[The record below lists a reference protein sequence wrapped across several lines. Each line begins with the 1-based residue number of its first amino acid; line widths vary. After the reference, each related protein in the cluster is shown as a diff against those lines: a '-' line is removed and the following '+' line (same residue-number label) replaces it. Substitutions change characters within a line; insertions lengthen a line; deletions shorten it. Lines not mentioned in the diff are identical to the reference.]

1 MKELIV
7 VIATKNRSEL
17 LNEALRSVCL
27 QTKKPDEVVVVSDS
41 IEETKKVDRESS
53 IRCGFT
59 FLEDKYTHNYA
70 GNLNTAIDYIV
81 KTRLIGSKKGIDD
94 VYLAFLD
101 DDDKWDKDYLEKCA
115 KATRNGADFVVS
127 GLYYKTDEKEFPISI
142 PQSLEKDSFLAI
154 NPHIQGSNTFVRLT
168 TLLEAGCFDES
179 LSSTTD
185 RDIFT
190 RVLMLNPTYSIVNEH
205 LVFVDAQN
213 SRPRLTN
220 SSEGKRRS
228 LAQFYAKYG
237 GLMDDETKAGFFE
250 RTKRYAPITESEI
263 GSILPTGKPE
273 YAKEYKL
280 YKPFDNRI
288 VFSFVTTSEEMA
300 LRLIGE
306 INDLDVAH
314 KKIICFANYR
324 SDDEYEKLSG
334 CLSSSKIPFD
344 LKTTNDIFE
353 FAKDERIRG
362 FISKSSFESGIV
374 SDIAVA
380 RTLIHQ
386 FAKQGSMDGDIVW
399 ILDDDMEFFEYR
411 FIGGKLE
418 KQPIDINEVIG
429 RYKGKYDVVVGS
441 YSNDAPLP
449 SLSVIRCS
457 LLDYT
462 YKKCLSKNQ
471 YFDDS
476 IYSKSDYYYDLTESG
491 NTHLECPAKINGSIS
506 IDDVFAGK
514 ATSRPLFSTGLHEF
528 EPNSRGGNTV
538 IFNRDVLDIPNI
550 SINLGNTL
558 ARRGDFFWALQAKK
572 LGFKIIGSSFST
584 FHNRIANKYDYEKEI
599 DKEIKDLI
607 GSSFTKAYSNM
618 TGKTREEFY
627 SLYLDS
633 YQGRLTRLIESYSR
647 VIGLLK
653 INNDEF
659 YSSFFNKAGLENLI
673 RIAMKYTERSMV
685 ESSFD
690 YLSSISINYERS
702 LEKDKYIS
710 IIEKAFSTKIIKVLG
725 IGNEGIVMTDGQVTY
740 KLFYSKI
747 DASVYEEQ
755 GSAFQECDELFSVTF
770 KDLGENSVIC
780 YKTNLNYEEYS
791 GGYAFQVADL
801 ISFLKTHG
809 LVLTNIKRT
818 NFLLFDKELKYIDY
832 GKNIEV
838 FDEEKYQRSIER
850 AYQMLRYP
858 ELSMAEYK
866 EMISKSYLGQ
876 SKEIDFGIEAFEK
889 LLKRRYKEQ
898 VHDPVIYKII
908 EDTKPKD
915 FLDYGAGK
923 CKIANRICKAI
934 DSYVYDVD
942 LETIENR
949 ADKSV
954 HIVKDIEKLD
964 RQFDFVNCNK
974 VLCCTDE
981 KWNRYIVSRISGLV
995 RDSGIAVFSICDPFF
1010 DDVQKTE
1017 TRRSGYDSDYSDNSV
1032 YYKKDIYGQRKE
1044 YHRPFAYYERLL
1056 SECGFE
1062 IIRTCEDSGINIDTL
1077 NFIGEHLFFI
1087 CKKKVKPLL
1096 EDCSLLIK
1104 ANYMEHSSIY
1114 ENVVHIVNQLEKN
1127 SSFVERIVVVDE
1139 GKQNRNR
1146 CYDIDDKDAFDCAIS
1161 KLKEQGYIDRIIYS
1175 SSTEKER
1182 IYHKYFKATATDS
1195 YSSNGQQI
1203 LATLVGFDSIKTRYL
1218 FQTDS
1223 DIIYSNKS
1231 NDGMA
1236 LALQKMKDRND
1247 LTLSLSIA
1255 TKNDGEITTGGRVE
1269 VRSCFLDLKKLDS
1282 VIPLDNPVVNG
1293 TYDLP
1298 WHRALDS
1305 SLKEADSIRLVS
1317 NKLFFIHPENET
1329 KKIPNFLSKVR
1340 YFIENGL
1347 QIPSKQY
1354 GKVNLTGTENE
1365 WSEKLNSDMI
1375 IFVRGRN
1382 TSPEKLRRLFDSFK
1396 RQNYQDFDIAYFDD
1410 ASDDL
1415 SKEYAKCLFKHDPY
1429 FKGKAHA
1436 VFNETRVGSLA
1447 NFEFFYKEMS
1457 VNPETIIVNIDNDD
1471 CLLSDEAISTIK
1483 SRFDEGAEV
1492 TVGGCFR
1499 ADKPLRRYEVVGF
1512 KKSWE
1517 RSGDNIWLH
1526 PKCFRRYM
1534 CNWIQGDLKLDGKYV
1549 DIATD
1554 YAMMLPIVEHATNP
1568 IAIHDLI
1575 YYFDPSPDN
1584 SNKANKYG
1592 NNNSY
1597 NMRKKLLK
1605 RAEEKSMK
1613 KTIAV
1618 IGDSNIPKD
1627 SKEYQLAYKLGKALI
1642 DNGYKVQTGG
1652 LGGVMEASMKG
1663 AKDSSKYSK
1672 GDTIAI
1678 IPSNNEKE
1686 VNDYADVV
1694 IPTGLDILRN
1704 GKVVDADA
1712 VISIGG
1718 GAGTLSE
1725 IAMAWQLF
1733 KLIVSFTNFGGW
1745 SEKLAGMPI
1754 DERERYLGNKND
1766 VVMGVSTI
1774 EEAIKAVN
1782 ENIDKY
1788 NRKHTKI
1795 VWRKK

>member
-599 DKEIKDLI
+599 DKEIK
-607 GSSFTKAYSNM
+607 
-618 TGKTREEFY
+618 
-627 SLYLDS
+627 
-633 YQGRLTRLIESYSR
+633 
-647 VIGLLK
+647 
-653 INNDEF
+653 
-659 YSSFFNKAGLENLI
+659 
-673 RIAMKYTERSMV
+673 
-685 ESSFD
+685 
-690 YLSSISINYERS
+690 
-702 LEKDKYIS
+702 
-710 IIEKAFSTKIIKVLG
+710 
-725 IGNEGIVMTDGQVTY
+725 
-740 KLFYSKI
+740 
-747 DASVYEEQ
+747 
-755 GSAFQECDELFSVTF
+755 
-770 KDLGENSVIC
+770 
-780 YKTNLNYEEYS
+780 
-791 GGYAFQVADL
+791 
-801 ISFLKTHG
+801 
-809 LVLTNIKRT
+809 
-818 NFLLFDKELKYIDY
+818 
-832 GKNIEV
+832 
-838 FDEEKYQRSIER
+838 
-850 AYQMLRYP
+850 P
-858 ELSMAEYK
+858 
-866 EMISKSYLGQ
+866 
-876 SKEIDFGIEAFEK
+876 
-889 LLKRRYKEQ
+889 
-898 VHDPVIYKII
+898 
-908 EDTKPKD
+908 
-915 FLDYGAGK
+915 
-923 CKIANRICKAI
+923 NRIIVHKG
-934 DSYVYDVD
+934 VFEYDW
-942 LETIENR
+942 ENKR
-949 ADKSV
+949 
-954 HIVKDIEKLD
+954 
-964 RQFDFVNCNK
+964 
-974 VLCCTDE
+974 
-981 KWNRYIVSRISGLV
+981 
-995 RDSGIAVFSICDPFF
+995 GI
-1010 DDVQKTE
+1010 
-1017 TRRSGYDSDYSDNSV
+1017 
-1032 YYKKDIYGQRKE
+1032 
-1044 YHRPFAYYERLL
+1044 
-1056 SECGFE
+1056 
-1062 IIRTCEDSGINIDTL
+1062 
-1077 NFIGEHLFFI
+1077 LFFI
-1087 CKKKVKPLL
+1087 PR
-1096 EDCSLLIK
+1096 
-1104 ANYMEHSSIY
+1104 
-1114 ENVVHIVNQLEKN
+1114 
-1127 SSFVERIVVVDE
+1127 F
-1139 GKQNRNR
+1139 
-1146 CYDIDDKDAFDCAIS
+1146 IS
-1161 KLKEQGYIDRIIYS
+1161 R
-1175 SSTEKER
+1175 
-1182 IYHKYFKATATDS
+1182 
-1195 YSSNGQQI
+1195 
-1203 LATLVGFDSIKTRYL
+1203 
-1218 FQTDS
+1218 
-1223 DIIYSNKS
+1223 
-1231 NDGMA
+1231 
-1236 LALQKMKDRND
+1236 
-1247 LTLSLSIA
+1247 
-1255 TKNDGEITTGGRVE
+1255 
-1269 VRSCFLDLKKLDS
+1269 
-1282 VIPLDNPVVNG
+1282 
-1293 TYDLP
+1293 
-1298 WHRALDS
+1298 
-1305 SLKEADSIRLVS
+1305 
-1317 NKLFFIHPENET
+1317 
-1329 KKIPNFLSKVR
+1329 
-1340 YFIENGL
+1340 
-1347 QIPSKQY
+1347 
-1354 GKVNLTGTENE
+1354 
-1365 WSEKLNSDMI
+1365 
-1375 IFVRGRN
+1375 
-1382 TSPEKLRRLFDSFK
+1382 
-1396 RQNYQDFDIAYFDD
+1396 
-1410 ASDDL
+1410 
-1415 SKEYAKCLFKHDPY
+1415 
-1429 FKGKAHA
+1429 
-1436 VFNETRVGSLA
+1436 
-1447 NFEFFYKEMS
+1447 
-1457 VNPETIIVNIDNDD
+1457 
-1471 CLLSDEAISTIK
+1471 
-1483 SRFDEGAEV
+1483 
-1492 TVGGCFR
+1492 
-1499 ADKPLRRYEVVGF
+1499 
-1512 KKSWE
+1512 
-1517 RSGDNIWLH
+1517 
-1526 PKCFRRYM
+1526 
-1534 CNWIQGDLKLDGKYV
+1534 
-1549 DIATD
+1549 
-1554 YAMMLPIVEHATNP
+1554 
-1568 IAIHDLI
+1568 
-1575 YYFDPSPDN
+1575 
-1584 SNKANKYG
+1584 KANK
-1592 NNNSY
+1592 
-1597 NMRKKLLK
+1597 
-1605 RAEEKSMK
+1605 
-1613 KTIAV
+1613 T
-1618 IGDSNIPKD
+1618 D
-1627 SKEYQLAYKLGKALI
+1627 
-1642 DNGYKVQTGG
+1642 
-1652 LGGVMEASMKG
+1652 
-1663 AKDSSKYSK
+1663 
-1672 GDTIAI
+1672 
-1678 IPSNNEKE
+1678 
-1686 VNDYADVV
+1686 
-1694 IPTGLDILRN
+1694 
-1704 GKVVDADA
+1704 
-1712 VISIGG
+1712 
-1718 GAGTLSE
+1718 
-1725 IAMAWQLF
+1725 
-1733 KLIVSFTNFGGW
+1733 
-1745 SEKLAGMPI
+1745 
-1754 DERERYLGNKND
+1754 
-1766 VVMGVSTI
+1766 
-1774 EEAIKAVN
+1774 
-1782 ENIDKY
+1782 
-1788 NRKHTKI
+1788 
-1795 VWRKK
+1795 